1 MMNRIKILQRHIS
14 VIALTSPV
22 LVAGMPSSC
31 SEGDGDKSKAKKG
44 FADCK
49 NPSCHSYAEML
60 MSSKKKLDGKPLDVI
75 VENIKDTHMASQR
88 SVDCPVDKD
97 ELGDD

>member
-1 MMNRIKILQRHIS
+1 MNRMKILHRYLS
-14 VIALTSPV
+14 VISLAAPV

-31 SEGDGDKSKAKKG
+31 SEGDGEKSKAKKG

-60 MSSKKKLDGKPLDVI
+60 MSSKKKLDGKPLYVT
-75 VENIKDTHMASQR
+75 VEDIKDTHMASQR